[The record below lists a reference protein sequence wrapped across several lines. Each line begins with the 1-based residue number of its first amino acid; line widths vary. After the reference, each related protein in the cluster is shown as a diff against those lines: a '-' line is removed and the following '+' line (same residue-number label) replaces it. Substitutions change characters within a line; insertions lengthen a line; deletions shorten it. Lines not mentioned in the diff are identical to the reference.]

1 MLQSSWFQA
10 RLLSSLPRLLLT
22 SLHRAFKADVLLT
35 EGFKHK
41 AKARC
46 QVVQDARAL
55 SQSDNKIHLA
65 SFLFLKKWWMM
76 VVLSFYDWK
85 NVNKSDIKIH
95 LLPSPLSQIPPF
107 CTLPSPSA
115 RGRVSRFLLGYGSR
129 QTMRCV
135 MVLKQMVFL
144 KTTAASLP
152 VSPCRTS

>member
-76 VVLSFYDWK
+76 LCCRSMIEKMSTKVISKYTSCLR
-85 NVNKSDIKIH
+85 H
-95 LLPSPLSQIPPF
+95 
-107 CTLPSPSA
+107 SA
-115 RGRVSRFLLGYGSR
+115 RSLHFAHYLPLWHEVGCPDSCWDMGVGRL
-129 QTMRCV
+129 
-135 MVLKQMVFL
+135 
-144 KTTAASLP
+144 
-152 VSPCRTS
+152 